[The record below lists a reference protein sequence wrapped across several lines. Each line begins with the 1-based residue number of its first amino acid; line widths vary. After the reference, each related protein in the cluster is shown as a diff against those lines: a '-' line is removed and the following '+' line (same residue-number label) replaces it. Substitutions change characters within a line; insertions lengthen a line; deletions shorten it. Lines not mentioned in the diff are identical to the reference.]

1 MIFFIYLFFPLLC
14 FFIKKEPS
22 QIKKIKTTV
31 NIEKI
36 NLISIGN
43 TSILRNCDYKDSNLM
58 ENFDYII
65 LGAGS
70 AGCVIANRLSENSN
84 NKVLLIE
91 AGGKDNYPWIHIPVG
106 YFKTM
111 HNPKTDWCYN
121 TEPDETMNNRSI
133 RYPRG
138 KTLGGSSSINGL
150 LYIRGQH
157 RDYDIWRQLGNK
169 GWGWN
174 DVLPYFIKAENQERG
189 KNEYHGVGG
198 PLSISNQR
206 MSLPLLDEF
215 RNAAEEFGI
224 PKTED
229 FNTGDNHGCGYY
241 QVTEKDG
248 FRCSTAV
255 GYLNPIKKRPNLKII
270 INAHVKKINFENKVA
285 KEVEYWANNHLFT
298 VSANKEII
306 LSSGAIGS
314 PQILQVSGIGDS
326 NKLKKLGIE
335 MIHELKGVG
344 ENLQDHLMFRPIY
357 KIQKLKSLNKKINS
371 LFGNLLI
378 GLEYVFN
385 RSGPMTIGASQLGM
399 FAKSDPSIEL
409 PDLQWHVQPMSMD
422 TLGATKNHDFHAFTP
437 TVSNIRPTSK
447 GHISI
452 VDKDSRIYAK
462 VKMNY
467 LSTREDRRIAAAG
480 LKLTRKI
487 VLESETFKKFSPE
500 EYRPGIHLNEDEDIL
515 KAAAE
520 YAQTIFHPVGTCKMG
535 QDDMAVVD
543 EELKV
548 KGIKNLRVI
557 DASIMPNI
565 TSGNTNAPTIMIA
578 EKGADMILSN

>member
-1 MIFFIYLFFPLLC
+1 MC
-14 FFIKKEPS
+14 FFIKKEPF
-22 QIKKIKTTV
+22 QINKFKTRV
-31 NIEKI
+31 NILNFHSI
-36 NLISIGN
+36 NTGN
-43 TSILRNCDYKDSNLM
+43 TGILILTHYKHSKLM

-70 AGCVIANRLSENSN
+70 AGCVLANRLSKNPD

-169 GWGWN
+169 GWSWN

-189 KNEYHGVGG
+189 ENEYHGVGG

-224 PKTED
+224 PKTDD
-229 FNTGDNHGCGYY
+229 FNTGNNHGCGYY

-270 INAHVKKINFENKVA
+270 INAHVKKINFENKIA
-285 KEVEYWANNHLFT
+285 KEVEYWVDNKLFT
-298 VSANKEII
+298 VGADKEII

-314 PQILQVSGIGDS
+314 PQLLQVSGIGDS

-335 MIHELKGVG
+335 IVHELKGVG

-452 VDKDSRIYAK
+452 VDKDSRVYAK

-467 LSTREDRRIAAAG
+467 LSTAVDRKIAAAG

-543 EELKV
+543 DQLKV
-548 KGIKNLRVI
+548 KGVKNLRVI

-578 EKGADMILSN
+578 EKGADMILSS